1 MLIIELEITGV
12 NQIIKSIYVPLVTM
26 PFSNFFD
33 PSIFFLK
40 QLSFTI
46 IIVTSVTRVQSGTI
60 AATVCHKQ
68 KTQICKREKFGL
80 RCLNKKRVIYRLL
93 QHWWSI
99 AKKLVGSQD
108 RRHCGRLLTNSR
120 ENLTTRDNWIIH
132 NYTGQ
137 MEHAQ
142 VCGHGKRGYWNF
154 NFHM

>member
-1 MLIIELEITGV
+1 MLVIELEITGV

-80 RCLNKKRVIYRLL
+80 RCLNKKT
-93 QHWWSI
+93 
-99 AKKLVGSQD
+99 
-108 RRHCGRLLTNSR
+108 C
-120 ENLTTRDNWIIH
+120 NLPAAATLMINCQEIS
-132 NYTGQ
+132 GQ
-137 MEHAQ
+137 PGQKTLRKIVNEQPGESHDE
-142 VCGHGKRGYWNF
+142 R
-154 NFHM
+154 